1 MILVF
6 DVGNTN
12 MVLGVYKGKDLIE
25 NFRISTERAK
35 TSDEY
40 GMLINQLLNFRGL
53 SIKDIRAVI
62 ISSVVPTLMHSLENM
77 AYKYCEV
84 KPLIIGPGIKTGMNI
99 KYDNPK
105 EVGADRIVNGVAAFE
120 KYGGPIIV
128 VDFGTATTFCY
139 ISGKGEYI
147 GGIIAPGM
155 SVSAD
160 ALFNKAAKL
169 PRIELIKPPQVICKN
184 TVNSMQSG
192 MIYGYAGLVD
202 EIVGRMREEIGD
214 PNTKAIATGGMAS
227 LIASETSTIDKVD
240 KFLTLEGLRIIY
252 ERNQDEWR

>member
-40 GMLINQLLNFRGL
+40 GMLINSLLYYRGL

-84 KPLIIGPGIKTGMNI
+84 EPLIIGPGIKTGMNI

-139 ISGKGEYI
+139 ISGKGEYM

-184 TVNSMQSG
+184 TVSSMQSG